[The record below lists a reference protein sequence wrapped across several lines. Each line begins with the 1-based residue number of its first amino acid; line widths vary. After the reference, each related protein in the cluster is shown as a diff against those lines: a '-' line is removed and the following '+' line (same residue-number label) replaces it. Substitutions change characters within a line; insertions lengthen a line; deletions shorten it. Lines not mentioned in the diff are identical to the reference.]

1 MKYVDAHIHLSDI
14 EYNEKIDDIIKDAK
28 QTNVVALVSNS
39 MDLESSL
46 QTLKL
51 AKQYPNQVYA
61 ALGIH
66 PWNVRSL
73 KENELQKT
81 LDMIVKEA
89 SEGKLVAI
97 GEIGLDFQYIKKEED
112 KNLQLKVFHE
122 MLSVAEKLS
131 LPAIIHS
138 RGTTQE
144 IMDILS
150 SYRIKKVLL
159 HWFSR
164 PIELLNKI
172 VEKGYFITEGPPT
185 AYSKR
190 TKEIV
195 EKTPLTHLLT
205 ETDGPVRFFGPPF
218 KGSLTMP
225 SFIPVVVEAIAE
237 VKNMDKK
244 EVGEQIIRNF
254 TNFFGINL

>member
-1 MKYVDAHIHLSDI
+1 MKYVDAHIHLSDT
-14 EYNEKIDDIIKDAK
+14 EYNGKIDEIIKDAK
-28 QTNVVALVSNS
+28 QSNVVALVSNS
-39 MDLESSL
+39 MDLESCL
-46 QTLKL
+46 QTLRL
-51 AKQYPNQVYA
+51 AKEYPNHVYA

-66 PWNVRSL
+66 PWNVKSL
-73 KENELQKT
+73 KENELQNT
-81 LDMIVKEA
+81 LDLIVKEA
-89 SEGKLVAI
+89 GEDKIVAV
-97 GEIGLDFQYIKKEED
+97 GEIGLDFQYVKKEED
-112 KNLQLKVFHE
+112 KDSQLKVFRE
-122 MLSVAEKLS
+122 MLAVAEKLS

-144 IMDILS
+144 IMDILP
-150 SYRIKKVLL
+150 SYRIKKVLF

-218 KGSLTMP
+218 KGSLTTP
-225 SFIPVVVEAIAE
+225 SFIPVVVEAIAK
-237 VKNMDKK
+237 VKNMDKE
-244 EVGEQIIRNF
+244 EVGEQIIKNF
-254 TNFFGINL
+254 SEFFCINL

>member
-1 MKYVDAHIHLSDI
+1 MKYVDAHIHLSDPEYEGKI
-14 EYNEKIDDIIKDAK
+14 EEIIKDAR
-28 QTNVVALVSNS
+28 QANVVALVSNS
-39 MDLESSL
+39 MNLESCL

-51 AKQYPNQVYA
+51 AKEQHNHVYA

-66 PWNVRSL
+66 PWNVKGL
-73 KENELQKT
+73 KENELQNT
-81 LDMIVKEA
+81 LDLIVKEA
-89 SEGKLVAI
+89 NEDNVVAV
-97 GEIGLDFQYIKKEED
+97 GEIGLDFQYVKKEEGKD
-112 KNLQLKVFHE
+112 LQLKVFHE
-122 MLSVAEKLS
+122 MLDVAEKLS

-150 SYRIKKVLL
+150 SYRIKKVLF

-237 VKNMDKK
+237 VKKMSQE
-244 EVGEQIIRNF
+244 EVCEQIVKNF
-254 TNFFGINL
+254 TEFFSINL